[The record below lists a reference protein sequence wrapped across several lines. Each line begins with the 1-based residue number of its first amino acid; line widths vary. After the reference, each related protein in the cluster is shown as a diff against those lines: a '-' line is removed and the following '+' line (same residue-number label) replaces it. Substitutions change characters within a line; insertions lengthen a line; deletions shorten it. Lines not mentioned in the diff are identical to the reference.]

1 MNDQITQI
9 FKKIFPTTHKSIAKL
24 LENLTPVFQKTFK
37 PKWRRGKKH
46 VSLRKALA
54 AIFYKIKTG
63 CPWRHLPDFFG
74 NWRTIY
80 GWYRKLAMHHF
91 WKILYAKLLK
101 GLQTVRP
108 GLIKRLIKK
117 LNHVP

>member
-54 AIFYKIKTG
+54 AIFY
-63 CPWRHLPDFFG
+63 
-74 NWRTIY
+74 RTIESIEADIFVAM
-80 GWYRKLAMHHF
+80 LAILSE
-91 WKILYAKLLK
+91 KISKKSLK
-101 GLQTVRP
+101 ICFQSA
-108 GLIKRLIKK
+108 
-117 LNHVP
+117 